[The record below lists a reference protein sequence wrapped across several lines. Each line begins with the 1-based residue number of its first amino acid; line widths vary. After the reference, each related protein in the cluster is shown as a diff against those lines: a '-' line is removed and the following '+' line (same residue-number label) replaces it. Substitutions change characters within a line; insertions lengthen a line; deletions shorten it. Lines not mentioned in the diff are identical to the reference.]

1 MLSPGFLV
9 ESKQQLTKVLL
20 WPVCELQ
27 SQPWICGKSRWHF
40 QRAFPRGAIFH
51 EVCAWQLAILGF
63 LAWFSFTSFVPKS
76 LEWHLSWL
84 GNEPC
89 FCIWKLQLL
98 QARGKCLLLLPAG
111 RSKAEGL
118 DHPRAACFIQGK
130 GGASGLRSLLLFCAG
145 QETQGGADRANWGY
159 SRAVS
164 WESGPRKGK
173 ENCNRKEKKQRQKLL
188 FCCTKEG
195 GDPRPLVTQE
205 EAYLEKWE
213 PLLTDPFRLEANYG
227 LPRGAHGNPLQY
239 SRLENGKDRG
249 AWQATYSS

>member
-1 MLSPGFLV
+1 MSLVFVYGNCSYYRHV
-9 ESKQQLTKVLL
+9 ESAFYCFLLADQKQRGWTTPGKPVLFRGR
-20 WPVCELQ
+20 E
-27 SQPWICGKSRWHF
+27 G
-40 QRAFPRGAIFH
+40 PRGSG
-51 EVCAWQLAILGF
+51 V
-63 LAWFSFTSFVPKS
+63 
-76 LEWHLSWL
+76 
-84 GNEPC
+84 
-89 FCIWKLQLL
+89 FCYSVQVRK
-98 QARGKCLLLLPAG
+98 
-111 RSKAEGL
+111 
-118 DHPRAACFIQGK
+118 PREA
-130 GGASGLRSLLLFCAG
+130 
-145 QETQGGADRANWGY
+145 ADRANWGY

-164 WESGPRKGK
+164 WDSGPRKGK